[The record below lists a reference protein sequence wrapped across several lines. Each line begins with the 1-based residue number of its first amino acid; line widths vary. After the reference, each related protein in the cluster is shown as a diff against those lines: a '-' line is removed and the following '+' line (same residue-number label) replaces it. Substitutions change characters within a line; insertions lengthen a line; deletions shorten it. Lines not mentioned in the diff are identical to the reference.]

1 MNRQLWKI
9 TACLIG
15 LALAAFGGAI
25 AQPSPPKESKGVKSP
40 TIASLDLGPEIDG
53 MDGRQLRMRLF
64 TVEPGGVIAVHP
76 HKDRPSAVYMIR
88 GTITELREGGFVKE
102 HKEGESWA
110 EGKAT
115 THWVENHGTTPAV
128 FISADIFKP

>member
-1 MNRQLWKI
+1 MN
-9 TACLIG
+9 
-15 LALAAFGGAI
+15 
-25 AQPSPPKESKGVKSP
+25 
-40 TIASLDLGPEIDG
+40 
-53 MDGRQLRMRLF
+53 RQLRMRLF
-64 TVEPGGVIAVHP
+64 TVELGGVIAVHR
-76 HKDRPSAVYMIR
+76 HKDRPSTVYMIR

-115 THWVENHGTTPAV
+115 THWIENRGATPAV